1 MFMSPFKRAIGSVG
15 NSFGQGE
22 SRKAISHGTIAAS
35 AVGLLWVSGN
45 LFAYG
50 SLLTPAEPEE
60 SLLAER
66 KDSRAG
72 APQAASIPNTPFFGL
87 ADAKEKK
94 EIPEVDL
101 SNLPITQLNIVLSG
115 VLDNSDKNKASA
127 LVAEKGK
134 PAKRLFVG
142 DSLPGGAEL
151 YSVEVDHVVLRRNG
165 RMEKLTYPEV
175 DGRPNVPLKNYS
187 SLARK
192 SSRSSGRDTA
202 KSGENQQSIRE
213 RMEKLRELARE
224 RRAQRQ
230 PQ

>member
-1 MFMSPFKRAIGSVG
+1 MSPLKRAVGSVG
-15 NSFGQGE
+15 TGFGQGE
-22 SRKAISHGTIAAS
+22 SGRVLSRGTMAAS

-50 SLLTPAEPEE
+50 SLLVPSAPEE
-60 SLLAER
+60 TLLAER
-66 KDSRAG
+66 NDQRVS
-72 APQAASIPNTPFFGL
+72 APQAASIPNTPFFGY
-87 ADAKEKK
+87 ADAKKK
-94 EIPEVDL
+94 EDIPEVDL

-115 VLDNSDKNKASA
+115 VLDSSDKSKASA

-134 PAKRLFVG
+134 PAKRLYVG

-165 RMEKLTYPEV
+165 KMEKLTYPEV

-192 SSRSSGRDTA
+192 ASQISTRSAGQR
-202 KSGENQQSIRE
+202 GENQQSIRE
-213 RMEKLRELARE
+213 RMEKLREMARE